1 MRIFKSLISVALSL
15 SLCSCAF
22 FSAPEHGS
30 VSSTADS
37 DSDTVSSYVDP
48 AAPEDGGLSL
58 KSDSA
63 GHILDYFAEVAFGS
77 EFGDNTEKLCRW
89 ESEILYTVTGECRDG
104 DIELIGILVDRLNS
118 IEGFPQMREA
128 GFNEDANFE
137 IMFITRAEI
146 TELFDEAN
154 ENCAGMSE
162 YHWYTDSCEIFK
174 ARAAIDCNEEEE
186 RLSTICEELL
196 QSLGLAKDSYAHRDS
211 VFYQGKCIYSR
222 PSELDYAMVE
232 LLYHPK
238 LKAGM
243 SRYEAIT
250 AAAGLLKW

>member
-1 MRIFKSLISVALSL
+1 MRIFKSIISITLSVL
-15 SLCSCAF
+15 LCSCTY
-22 FSAPEHGS
+22 FSATDRDPD
-30 VSSTADS
+30 VSNADS
-37 DSDTVSSYVDP
+37 SSDTVSSYVDP

-63 GHILDYFAEVAFGS
+63 GQILDYFSEIAFGS
-77 EFGDNTEKLCRW
+77 EFGDSTEKLCRW
-89 ESEILYTVTGECRDG
+89 ESEIFYTVTGECRDE

-128 GFNEDANFE
+128 AFNETANFE
-137 IMFITRAEI
+137 IMFITRSEI

-162 YHWYTDSCEIFK
+162 YHWYTDTCEIFK
-174 ARAAIDCNEEEE
+174 ARAAIDCYEEDE
-186 RLSTICEELL
+186 RLSTICEEIL

-222 PSELDYAMVE
+222 PSDLDYAMVE

-238 LKAGM
+238 LKTGM